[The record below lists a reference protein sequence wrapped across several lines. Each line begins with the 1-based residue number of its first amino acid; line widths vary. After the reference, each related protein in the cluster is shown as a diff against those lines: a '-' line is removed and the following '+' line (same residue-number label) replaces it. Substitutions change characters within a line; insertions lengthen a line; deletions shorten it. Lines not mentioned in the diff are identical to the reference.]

1 MEQRKLFDYS
11 CKKRPMKRFWPG
23 GAPAT
28 GAATNRAP
36 PEMSAEDSRSGD
48 IIYHNTA
55 LLYTVTAADGMIL
68 SYRLGRAGGWPT
80 DKTRCAIFFARVCK
94 IIVHFIPQ
102 GGNPFHF
109 LPFIL

>member
-1 MEQRKLFDYS
+1 
-11 CKKRPMKRFWPG
+11 MKRFWPD

-48 IIYHNTA
+48 IVYHNTA

-68 SYRLGRAGGWPT
+68 SYRLGRAGGWLT
-80 DKTRCAIFFARVCK
+80 DKTRCAIFLLGFAKSLYILFLKEGIRFTFCPSFYRS
-94 IIVHFIPQ
+94 FIPGQ
-102 GGNPFHF
+102 ADGHS
-109 LPFIL
+109 LAT